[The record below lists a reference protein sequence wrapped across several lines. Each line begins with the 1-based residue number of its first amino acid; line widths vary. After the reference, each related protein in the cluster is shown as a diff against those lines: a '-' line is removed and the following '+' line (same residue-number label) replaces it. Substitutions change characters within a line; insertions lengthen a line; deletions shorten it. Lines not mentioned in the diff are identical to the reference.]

1 MTNEDFR
8 WQAFFQRSL
17 EPVFLLNRG
26 RRLLFANE
34 AWEQCTGSS
43 IAACRGLVCRR
54 ARNAG
59 AGSTAELAAALA
71 PPPEVLQGITSRV
84 RRLVPAREGSLWSD
98 IEFFP
103 LRAEEGILGVLGRIT
118 AVKGDEHPSLV
129 PLAEE
134 LVSLRESRVGRYRLD
149 QLAGQM
155 PALRRVG
162 DQVRLASQTRT
173 PLLLVGESGTGKQWV
188 ARTIHYQ
195 GAAREAAFVPV
206 ECCGLPTST
215 LIGLLFGPSGLLR
228 GAGAETGRRRVA
240 VGTLYLKEPARLP
253 RELQDRLVEALAE
266 PEPAWP
272 RVMAGSCVR
281 LADEVRAGRLLDDLY
296 YSLSTVVVELP
307 PLRDRRAA
315 DLPWL
320 VERMLERINAAE
332 ERRVTG
338 LSPEAWEVFY
348 AYRWPGNLREL
359 YQVLSVARMRAGS
372 SHIAVGDLPASL
384 RMAVNLEQTPG
395 AVSPQALPLDQLLE
409 EAERRLIRLALRRAG
424 GNKSRAAELLSI
436 VYPRLFRRIEALGV
450 EE

>member
-1 MTNEDFR
+1 MTDDDFR
-8 WQAFFQRSL
+8 WQAFFQRSA
-17 EPVFLLNRG
+17 EPLFLLNRG
-26 RRLLFANE
+26 RRLLFANR

-43 IAACRGLVCRR
+43 IASCRGLVCKR
-54 ARNAG
+54 ARNSGADSAAG
-59 AGSTAELAAALA
+59 LAAALA

-84 RRLVPAREGSLWSD
+84 RRLVPAREGSIWSD

-103 LRAEEGILGVLGRIT
+103 LRAEEGLLGVLGRIT
-118 AVKGDEHPSLV
+118 AVKGDERPSLV

-134 LVSLRESRVGRYRLD
+134 LVSLRESRVDRYRLD

-173 PLLLVGESGTGKQWV
+173 PLLVVGESGTGKQWL

-195 GAAREAAFVPV
+195 SAAREAAFVPV
-206 ECCGLPTST
+206 ECAGLPTST
-215 LIGLLFGPSGLLR
+215 LNSLLFGPSGLLR
-228 GAGAETGRRRVA
+228 GGGSETGRRGVA
-240 VGTLYLKEPARLP
+240 VGTLYLKEPSRLP
-253 RELQDRLVEALAE
+253 RELQDRMVEALAD

-272 RVMAGSCVR
+272 RIMAGSGVR
-281 LADEVRAGRLLDDLY
+281 LAEEVRAGRLIDDLY
-296 YSLSTVVVELP
+296 FTLSTVVVELP
-307 PLRDRRAA
+307 PLRDRMAA

-320 VERMLERINAAE
+320 VECLLERANAGE
-332 ERRVTG
+332 ERRLTG

-359 YQVLSVARMRAGS
+359 YQVLSVARTRAGS
-372 SHIAVGDLPASL
+372 TQIEVGDLPAYMRL
-384 RMAVNLEQTPG
+384 AVNLEQTQGP
-395 AVSPQALPLDQLLE
+395 VLPRALPLDQLLE
-409 EAERRLIRLALRRAG
+409 ETERRLIRLALQRAG

-450 EE
+450 DE